1 MDRMI
6 FVNLPTEDLDAAN
19 AFYSGLG
26 FTRNPQFSN
35 DDASAWEVSE
45 TIWVMSL
52 RTEFYRGFLRNGDD
66 ACFGSGKREV
76 LNALSC
82 ETREEVDTMTAA
94 AVANGGAVYRA
105 PEEQFPG
112 MYGSAV
118 LDPDGHAWELI
129 WMEMPQES

>member
-1 MDRMI
+1 MI

-26 FTRNPQFSN
+26 FSRNPNFSN
-35 DDASAWEVSE
+35 DDATAWEVSP
-45 TIWVMSL
+45 TIWIMSL
-52 RTEFYRGFLRNGDD
+52 RTEFYRSFLRNGDEP
-66 ACFGSGKREV
+66 CLGEGKREV

-82 ETREEVDTMTAA
+82 GTREEVDVITAA
-94 AVANGGAVYRA
+94 AAANGGSIYRA

-129 WMEMPQES
+129 YMEMPEDS